1 MSRRLD
7 YTVPPELSG
16 RRIRS
21 ILQNQLGL
29 SAGLVTRLRH
39 RENAVLLNGRPARTL
54 DPVRAGDRLS
64 VEVGDEK
71 KGAFAPGGP
80 RLELG
85 MGDVDYMQNDIC
97 FSHLVQRGFE

>member
-7 YTVPPELSG
+7 YTVPPERSG

-39 RENAVLLNGRPARTL
+39 RENAVLLNAKI
-54 DPVRAGDRLS
+54 RL
-64 VEVGDEK
+64 
-71 KGAFAPGGP
+71 
-80 RLELG
+80 
-85 MGDVDYMQNDIC
+85 
-97 FSHLVQRGFE
+97 HLSRKE

>member
-39 RENAVLLNGRPARTL
+39 RENAVLLNGRPRQ
-54 DPVRAGDRLS
+54 DP
-64 VEVGDEK
+64 
-71 KGAFAPGGP
+71 
-80 RLELG
+80 
-85 MGDVDYMQNDIC
+85 
-97 FSHLVQRGFE
+97 